1 MNLLKKFHQ
10 SKYFQPT
17 MGLIQGVAFSIAFII
32 ILAWANGLEARLAN
46 GAY

>member
-17 MGLIQGVAFSIAFII
+17 MGIIQGVAFSIAFII
-32 ILAWANGLEARLAN
+32 ILAWAHSLELRLAN
-46 GAY
+46 GTY